1 MKIKRITKIIIP
13 IIIVGCIFGAG
24 FLIGQSNPNKINVLV
39 PAGKTEIVS
48 GTKPKNVDDSLLWE
62 AWKVV
67 DGNFIDKVDSQKRIE
82 GAVQG
87 MLQSLDDPY
96 TVYLEPSTNKRFL
109 EDLEGQFD
117 GIGAELSIRDA
128 LLTVVAPLEG
138 SPAEKAGIKPKDII
152 IKVNGQETA
161 SMSFDDAIA
170 KIRGKK
176 GTQVVLTV
184 VHDGQSEESKISVTR
199 DTIEVKSVKLS
210 FVGDNNS
217 IALLKINQF
226 GKDTASLLKKFQP
239 EIVDKKAKGIVID
252 LRNNPGGLL
261 NTAIEVSSLFMPND
275 LSKFEND
282 NLKNGV
288 VVIEENAKKEQEKF
302 IRTSNQLFSLPFVV
316 IQNNGSASA
325 SEIFAGAMKDY
336 KLSKVIG
343 ETSFGKGSV
352 QNLEELS
359 NKGSVKITIA
369 KWLTPTGVGIN
380 GKGINPDI
388 IVKEEAKDNNDPAL
402 NHAISIL
409 NSNN

>member
-1 MKIKRITKIIIP
+1 MKTKRISKLIIP
-13 IIIVGCIFGAG
+13 LVVAFCIFGAG
-24 FLIGQSNPNKINVLV
+24 FVVGQNSPNPINKFV
-39 PAGKTEIVS
+39 PAEKTQIIS
-48 GTKPKNVDDSLLWE
+48 FDKPKNVDDSLLWE

-82 GAVQG
+82 GAIQG
-87 MLQSLDDPY
+87 MLLSLDDPY

-152 IKVNGQETA
+152 VKVDGQETA
-161 SMSFDDAIA
+161 KMSFDDAIA

-176 GTQVVLTV
+176 GTEVVLTV
-184 VHDGQSEESKISVTR
+184 VHDAQSEESKISVMR

-226 GKDTASLLKKFQP
+226 GKDTVSLLKKSQQ
-239 EIVDKKAKGIVID
+239 EIVDKKVKGIVID

-261 NTAIEVSSLFMPND
+261 NTAIEVSSLFIPND
-275 LSKFEND
+275 LTKFENE
-282 NLKNGV
+282 NLKKGV

-302 IRTSNQLFSLPFVV
+302 TRTSNQLFSLPFVV

-336 KLSKVIG
+336 KLGKIIG

-369 KWLTPTGVGIN
+369 KWLTPTGIGIN

-388 IVKEEAKDNNDPAL
+388 IVKEEVKDNNDPAL
-402 NHAISIL
+402 NQAISIL
-409 NSNN
+409 SSNH

>member
-1 MKIKRITKIIIP
+1 MKTKRTSKIIIP
-13 IIIVGCIFGAG
+13 IIIAGSIFGAG
-24 FLIGQSNPNKINVLV
+24 FVVGQNNPNEINQLV
-39 PAGKTEIVS
+39 PAGKTQIVS
-48 GTKPKNVDDSLLWE
+48 ASKPKNVDDSLFWE
-62 AWKVV
+62 AWKMV
-67 DGNFIDKVDSQKRIE
+67 DKNFINKVDSKTR
-82 GAVQG
+82 
-87 MLQSLDDPY
+87 S
-96 TVYLEPSTNKRFL
+96 
-109 EDLEGQFD
+109 
-117 GIGAELSIRDA
+117 IGAELSIRDA

-138 SPAEKAGIKPKDII
+138 SPAEKAGIKPKDTIV
-152 IKVNGQETA
+152 KVDDKETA
-161 SMSFDDAIA
+161 KMSFDDAIA

-176 GTQVVLTV
+176 GTAVVLTV

-226 GKDTASLLKKFQP
+226 GKDTSSLLKKFQS

-288 VVIEENAKKEQEKF
+288 VVIEEDAKKEQEKF
-302 IRTSNQLFSLPFVV
+302 TRTSNQLFNLPFVV
-316 IQNNGSASA
+316 IQNRGSASA

-336 KLSKVIG
+336 QLGKVIG

-369 KWLTPTGVGIN
+369 KWLTPTGIGIN

-388 IVKEEAKDNNDPAL
+388 IVKEEVKDNNDPAL
-402 NHAISIL
+402 NEAISIL